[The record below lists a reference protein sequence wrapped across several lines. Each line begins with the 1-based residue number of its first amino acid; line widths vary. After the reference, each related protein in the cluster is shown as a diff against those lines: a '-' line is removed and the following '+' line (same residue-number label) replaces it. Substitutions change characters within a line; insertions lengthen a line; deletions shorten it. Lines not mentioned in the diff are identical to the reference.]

1 VGYARAVSPTSVRIV
16 LSDRDGRVLMLQ
28 RAADDDILPG
38 AWELPGGGID
48 PGETPVQ
55 AAARELRE
63 EVGVTLDEVALS
75 DWGTFRRAGG
85 RCTAFF
91 AADCAAGDCSPALS
105 HEHDDWRWAEGP
117 WEVEPLT
124 PSARWAV
131 GRHRWPDRDPR

>member
-1 VGYARAVSPTSVRIV
+1 VAVAPTSVRIV
-16 LSDRDGRVLMLQ
+16 LSDRDGRVLMLL

-38 AWELPGGGID
+38 AWELPGGGLD
-48 PGETPVQ
+48 PGESALE

-63 EVGVTLDEVALS
+63 EVGVALDEADLS
-75 DWGTFRRAGG
+75 EWGTFRRAGG

-91 AADCAAGDCSPALS
+91 AADCAAADCAPSLS

-131 GRHRWPDRDPR
+131 ARHRWPDPEPR

>member
-1 VGYARAVSPTSVRIV
+1 MVPTSVRIL

-48 PGETPVQ
+48 PGESPVQ

-63 EVGVTLDEVALS
+63 EVGVTLEEVELA

-91 AADCAAGDCSPALS
+91 AGDCAAGDCAPELS
-105 HEHDDWRWAEGP
+105 HEHDDWRWVEGP
-117 WEVEPLT
+117 WELEPLT
-124 PSARWAV
+124 PSARWAA
-131 GRHRWPDRDPR
+131 GRHRWPDRDRR